1 MMQINAALESGR
13 HSSDPKNLCSAALP
27 AGLSS
32 ESGMNAI
39 VNLLDAGWDLALGT
53 WPLLTVA
60 ALLWAVMMLSAVRR
74 VVARQPGGLTL
85 ALLAGGWA
93 VAAALAVSPELGR
106 ATLDQPMAGL
116 SLALLAGLVGFGL
129 IRSRSALR

>member
-1 MMQINAALESGR
+1 
-13 HSSDPKNLCSAALP
+13 
-27 AGLSS
+27 
-32 ESGMNAI
+32 MNVI

-74 VVARQPGGLTL
+74 IAARQTGGLSL

-93 VAAALAVSPELGR
+93 VAAALAVSPEMGQ
-106 ATLDQPMAGL
+106 ATLNQPIAGL
-116 SLALLAGLVGFGL
+116 SLALLAALVGFGL
-129 IRSRSALR
+129 MRSRGTLR